1 MEEDAC
7 EQTLKSLDT
16 FEKFFGKRPKGIW
29 LPEQCISKKAVELL
43 SNLGIKWTVAD
54 EGILANSIQ
63 KEFTRDFEGNLEDP
77 FDLCANYKLEG
88 NTKTNII
95 FADSFFANL
104 VGFGYGNYEGEI
116 AANDFYEK
124 IKTIQNKLE
133 SSPREDHILT
143 IAMDGE
149 NCWESYAND
158 GDEFLNT
165 LYSLIENDPSLETV
179 LMSEFLEKSEPI
191 VLENL
196 SSGSWI
202 NRNFDLWIGE
212 PTKNVAWLYL
222 DKTRTALE
230 NAKKPTFRKC

>member
-1 MEEDAC
+1 M
-7 EQTLKSLDT
+7 KNP
-16 FEKFFGKRPKGIW
+16 FELNAQI
-29 LPEQCISKKAVELL
+29 I
-43 SNLGIKWTVAD
+43 
-54 EGILANSIQ
+54 
-63 KEFTRDFEGNLEDP
+63 
-77 FDLCANYKLEG
+77 KLEG

-230 NAKKPTFRKC
+230 KCQKPTF